1 MDDLARERSRSG
13 RSRPGPREP
22 FVFAHPRRGPGG
34 PEPSLEPVGFGG
46 LPTTSL
52 ANTRPGDVVKITEI
66 FFQIVRDRCWEL
78 GIDRGE
84 VFECRATR
92 DDHVV
97 LEHDELGRLEL
108 ELHYARFVST
118 VSVASGLEV
127 ARS

>member
-22 FVFAHPRRGPGG
+22 FAFVHPERVPGG
-34 PEPSLEPVGFGG
+34 PPRPLARAEPSG
-46 LPTTSL
+46 LPTCSL
-52 ANTRPGDVVKITEI
+52 ADTRPGDVVKIADI
-66 FFQIVRDRCWEL
+66 FFQIVRNRCWEL

-84 VFECRATR
+84 VFECRGAR

-108 ELHYARFVST
+108 ETHYARFVST